1 MNPLKSRTLH
11 DAHVI
16 GVKDISPKMRRVTVA
31 GDAFKAMH
39 VDRPAMWMKLFFPM
53 PSNIKRQGRAYTIR
67 ACNAEKGWM
76 VFDFALHG
84 DQGPAAWWI
93 ARVREGDKLQIA
105 GPRSGYWI
113 DPLQHEQVLIGDAT
127 ALPAIAG
134 IVEQLPTG
142 TRAQVFI
149 EVADAGEEQAL
160 ISSAN
165 LTLRWVHS
173 GAAFP
178 GTTGKLEL
186 VVQKADLPRSC
197 QVFLAGEAFMVRA
210 MRTHLLVDR
219 RILHTSIDAKGYWR
233 LGTADHRDRDQV
245 RSPT

>member
-11 DAHVI
+11 DAQII
-16 GVKDISPKMRRVTVA
+16 GVEDITPKMRRVTVA
-31 GDAFKAMH
+31 GDALKAMP
-39 VDRPAMWMKLFFPM
+39 VNRPAMWMKLCFPM
-53 PSNIKRQGRAYTIR
+53 PSNIKPQGRAYTIR
-67 ACNAEKGWM
+67 AYNAEQGWM

-93 ARVREGDKLQIA
+93 ARAREGDTIQLA

-113 DPLQHEQVLIGDAT
+113 DPSQHEQVLIGDAT

-134 IVEQLPTG
+134 IVEQLAPG
-142 TRAQVFI
+142 VRAQAYI
-149 EVADAGEEQAL
+149 EVADAGEEQSL
-160 ISSAN
+160 ISPAD

-173 GAAFP
+173 GTAFP

-186 VVQKADLPRSC
+186 AVHQASLPRDC

-219 RILHTSIDAKGYWR
+219 SILHTSIDAKGYWR
-233 LGTADHRDRDQV
+233 LGAANHRDRD
-245 RSPT
+245 

>member
-11 DAHVI
+11 DARVI
-16 GVKDISPKMRRVTVA
+16 GVEDITPKMRRVTVA
-31 GDAFKAMH
+31 GDALKVMPI
-39 VDRPAMWMKLFFPM
+39 DRPAMWMKLFFPM
-53 PSNIKRQGRAYTIR
+53 PSNIKPQGRAYTIR
-67 ACNAEKGWM
+67 AYNAEQGWM
-76 VFDFALHG
+76 AFDFALHG

-93 ARVREGDKLQIA
+93 ARVREGDALQLA

-113 DPLQHEQVLIGDAT
+113 DPSEREHVLIGDAT

-142 TRAQVFI
+142 SRAQAFI

-160 ISSAN
+160 ISPAD
-165 LTLRWVHS
+165 LIVHWVDS
-173 GAAFP
+173 GTAFP

-186 VVQKADLPRSC
+186 AVQRADFPRTS

-210 MRTHLLVDR
+210 IRTHLLVDR
-219 RILHTSIDAKGYWR
+219 GILHTSIDAKGYWR
-233 LGTADHRDRDQV
+233 VGMADHRGE
-245 RSPT
+245 